1 MLDSIYVCEP
11 IIGKWSRFSTGGPPQ
26 IINFKFNIQKEP
38 DIIVVSH
45 VGQWFEK
52 SKEIEKK
59 KTLVVQA

>member
-11 IIGKWSRFSTGGPPQ
+11 IIGNWSRCSTEDPPQ

-45 VGQWFEK
+45 VGQ
-52 SKEIEKK
+52 
-59 KTLVVQA
+59 